1 MDLMDAGTG
10 SLFFF
15 FQPLVGSFLGWLLL
29 DEKIGMNFFV
39 GGGLIISSIFIISF
53 KKKQVKKIKI

>member
-1 MDLMDAGTG
+1 MDAGIG

-29 DEKIGMNFFV
+29 KEKLDVNFFI
-39 GGGLIISSIFIISF
+39 GGFIIMIGVVIITLQ
-53 KKKQVKKIKI
+53 KKKPI

>member
-1 MDLMDAGTG
+1 MELMDAGIG

-29 DEKIGMNFFV
+29 KEELGVNFFI
-39 GGGLIISSIFIISF
+39 GGILIIAGVLIVTWQ
-53 KKKQVKKIKI
+53 KK

>member
-1 MDLMDAGTG
+1 MMDAGIG

-29 DEKIGMNFFV
+29 KEKLDVNFFI
-39 GGGLIISSIFIISF
+39 GGFLIMTGVVSVTLKR
-53 KKKQVKKIKI
+53 KKSL